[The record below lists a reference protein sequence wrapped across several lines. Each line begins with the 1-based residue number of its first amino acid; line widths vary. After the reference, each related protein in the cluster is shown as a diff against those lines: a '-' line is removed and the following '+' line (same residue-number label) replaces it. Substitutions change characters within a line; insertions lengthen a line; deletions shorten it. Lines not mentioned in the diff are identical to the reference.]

1 MKILVAM
8 SGGVD
13 SSVAAKL
20 LTDAGHTCIGCTMK
34 LYQNEDIGLSRG
46 HTCCSLDDVQDA
58 RSAAWQLVLYALKDF
73 LIKQLGSLLE
83 HTT

>member
-46 HTCCSLDDVQDA
+46 PGILFRDCFPCCRKARWQQCERRPVQC
-58 RSAAWQLVLYALKDF
+58 R
-73 LIKQLGSLLE
+73 
-83 HTT
+83 